1 MKDTY
6 TIRMVRDL
14 GNRDLWSR
22 EFGSGI
28 APEMSEIDFIARFV
42 DIEIDAK
49 KEFRS
54 GSNFVFLRRS
64 LQST

>member
-1 MKDTY
+1 MKSTY

-22 EFGSGI
+22 EFSSGI
-28 APEMSEIDFIARFV
+28 APEMSEIDLLRFV

-54 GSNFVFLRRS
+54 GSNFVFLHRS